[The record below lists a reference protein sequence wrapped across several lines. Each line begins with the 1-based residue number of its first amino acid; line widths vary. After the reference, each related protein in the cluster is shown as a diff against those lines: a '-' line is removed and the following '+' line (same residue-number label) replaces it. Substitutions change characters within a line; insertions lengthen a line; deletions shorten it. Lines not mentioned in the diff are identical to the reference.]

1 MAEKIVSPGVF
12 TSEKDLSFLP
22 QAVGEIGAAVI
33 GPTAKGPAMAPTMV
47 SNYSEYV
54 QIFGDIV
61 TSGSSDA
68 DKKNYSYLTNTAA
81 KEYLKNGSALTVVR
95 MLSGS
100 YTAATCKVP
109 VSASLSATEATNNY
123 ADQAIITASFTCETL
138 SHGVLQTSSGSI
150 SNHML
155 NAKGDRDNLRL
166 EVSSVNDTKGS
177 FTLTIR
183 RGDDSKKRKIALES
197 WNGVNLDPNSNNY
210 IERVIGNQTH
220 TIAGSGTARY
230 VKTTG
235 KYPNKSKYIRI
246 SSVATATPNYLL
258 EDGTVRLNSAT
269 GSLPTRVVTGGVWS
283 GSFTGG
289 SDGSAG
295 PNSTNA
301 NWNETIDSTNVQGY
315 DYSTLTSCDALY
327 SAILLMGN
335 ADDYDIN
342 MLLVP
347 GVIAGEH
354 SALAAQILSSCEDR
368 GDCMAI
374 LDPVKWDSNVATA
387 AAIGDNYD
395 SSYGAMYYPW
405 CLTND
410 TSTNQLIW
418 VPASTLM
425 GGVFAFND
433 QVAHEWFA
441 PAGLNRGGLDSAIQ
455 AERKLPHVDRD
466 TLYEKGINPIA
477 TFPGQGVAA
486 WGQKTLQRKASA
498 LDRVNVRRLLIRLKK
513 FIASTSRFLVFEN
526 NTAATRNRFLS
537 AVNPYMADVQTKQGL
552 YAFRVVMDESN
563 NTPDVIDRNIL
574 KGEIFLQPAKA
585 AEFIVIDFNV
595 LPTGAT
601 FGE

>member
-246 SSVATATPNYLL
+246 SSVAKATPNYLL

>member
-123 ADQAIITASFTCETL
+123 ADQAIVTASFTCETL

-177 FTLTIR
+177 FTLSIR

-246 SSVATATPNYLL
+246 SSVAKATPNYLL

-315 DYSTLTSCDALY
+315 DYSTLTSCEELY

-387 AAIGDNYD
+387 AAIGDSYD

>member
-177 FTLTIR
+177 FTLSIR

-246 SSVATATPNYLL
+246 SSVAKATPNYLL

>member
-246 SSVATATPNYLL
+246 SSVAKATPNYLL

-374 LDPVKWDSNVATA
+374 LDPVKCDSNVATA
-387 AAIGDNYD
+387 AAIGDSYD

>member
-246 SSVATATPNYLL
+246 SSVAKATPNYLL

-387 AAIGDNYD
+387 AAIGDSYD

>member
-177 FTLTIR
+177 FTLSIR

-246 SSVATATPNYLL
+246 SSVAKATPNYLL

-315 DYSTLTSCDALY
+315 DYSTLTSCEELY

-387 AAIGDNYD
+387 AAIGDSYD

>member
-54 QIFGDIV
+54 QIFGDV
-61 TSGSSDA
+61 VSSGSSDA
-68 DKKNYSYLTNTAA
+68 DTKNYSYLTNTAA

-109 VSASLSATEATNNY
+109 VSASINAGTALNNY
-123 ADQAIITASFTCETL
+123 AVQALITASFTTETL

-150 SNHML
+150 SNHVL
-155 NAKGDRDNLRL
+155 TGAGDKDNLRL
-166 EVSSVNDTKGS
+166 EVSSVNDTKGT

-183 RGDDSKKRKIALES
+183 RGDDSKKRKVALES
-197 WNGVNLDPNSNNY
+197 WNGVNLDPNSTNY

-220 TIAGSGTARY
+220 TIAGSGNTRY

-246 SSVATATPNYLL
+246 KSVDFATPNYLL
-258 EDGTVRLNSAT
+258 EDGSIRLNSAT

-295 PNSTNA
+295 PNNVVA
-301 NWNETIDSTNVQGY
+301 NWHETIDSTNVQGY
-315 DYSTLTSCDALY
+315 DYSTLTSCDELY

-347 GVIAGEH
+347 GVLAGEH
-354 SALAAQILSSCEDR
+354 SALATQILNSCEER

-374 LDPVKWDSNVATA
+374 LDPVKWDQNVATA
-387 AAIGDNYD
+387 ATQGDNFD

-410 TSTNQLIW
+410 SSTNQLVW

-425 GGVFAFND
+425 AGVFAFND

-455 AERKLPHVDRD
+455 AERKLPHSDRD

-477 TFPGQGVAA
+477 TFPGQGVCA

-552 YAFRVVMDESN
+552 FAFRVVMDESN

>member
-123 ADQAIITASFTCETL
+123 VDQAIITASFTCETL

-177 FTLTIR
+177 FTLSIR

-235 KYPNKSKYIRI
+235 KYPNKSKYIRR
-246 SSVATATPNYLL
+246 N
-258 EDGTVRLNSAT
+258 NS
-269 GSLPTRVVTGGVWS
+269 
-283 GSFTGG
+283 
-289 SDGSAG
+289 
-295 PNSTNA
+295 
-301 NWNETIDSTNVQGY
+301 
-315 DYSTLTSCDALY
+315 
-327 SAILLMGN
+327 
-335 ADDYDIN
+335 
-342 MLLVP
+342 
-347 GVIAGEH
+347 
-354 SALAAQILSSCEDR
+354 
-368 GDCMAI
+368 
-374 LDPVKWDSNVATA
+374 
-387 AAIGDNYD
+387 
-395 SSYGAMYYPW
+395 
-405 CLTND
+405 
-410 TSTNQLIW
+410 
-418 VPASTLM
+418 
-425 GGVFAFND
+425 
-433 QVAHEWFA
+433 
-441 PAGLNRGGLDSAIQ
+441 
-455 AERKLPHVDRD
+455 
-466 TLYEKGINPIA
+466 
-477 TFPGQGVAA
+477 
-486 WGQKTLQRKASA
+486 
-498 LDRVNVRRLLIRLKK
+498 
-513 FIASTSRFLVFEN
+513 
-526 NTAATRNRFLS
+526 
-537 AVNPYMADVQTKQGL
+537 
-552 YAFRVVMDESN
+552 FR
-563 NTPDVIDRNIL
+563 
-574 KGEIFLQPAKA
+574 
-585 AEFIVIDFNV
+585 
-595 LPTGAT
+595 
-601 FGE
+601 

>member
-387 AAIGDNYD
+387 AAIGDSYD

>member
-54 QIFGDIV
+54 QIFGDSV
-61 TSGSSDA
+61 SSGSSDA
-68 DKKNYSYLTNTAA
+68 DTKNYSYLTNTAA

-100 YTAATCKVP
+100 FTPATCKVP
-109 VSASLSATEATNNY
+109 VSASLSATTGTNNY
-123 ADQAIITASFTCETL
+123 ADQGIITASFTTETL

-150 SNHML
+150 SNHVL
-155 NAKGDRDNLRL
+155 SAKGDRDNLRL
-166 EVSSVNDTKGS
+166 EVSSVNDTKGT
-177 FTLTIR
+177 FTLSIR
-183 RGDDSKKRKIALES
+183 RGDDSNKRKIALES
-197 WNGVNLDPNSNNY
+197 WNGVNLDPNSSNY

-220 TIAGSGTARY
+220 TIAGTGNSRY
-230 VKTTG
+230 VKTEG

-246 SSVATATPNYLL
+246 KSVDFATPNYLL
-258 EDGTVRLNSAT
+258 EDGSIRLNSAT

-295 PNSTNA
+295 PNNVVA
-301 NWNETIDSTNVQGY
+301 NWHETIDSTNVQGY
-315 DYSTLTSCDALY
+315 DYSTLTSCDELH

-347 GVIAGEH
+347 GVIASEH
-354 SALAAQILSSCEDR
+354 SAITTQILNSCEER

-374 LDPVKWDSNVATA
+374 LDPVKWDQNVATA
-387 AAIGDNYD
+387 ATQGDSFD

-405 CLTND
+405 CLTSD
-410 TSTNQLIW
+410 SSTNQLVW

-425 GGVFAFND
+425 AGVFAFND

-455 AERKLPHVDRD
+455 AERKLPHSDRD

-477 TFPGQGVAA
+477 TFPGQGVCA

-552 YAFRVVMDESN
+552 FAFRVVMDESN